1 MKVEYFPTK
10 NWYISERNMELF
22 ENHVQRV
29 IEKFLS
35 VKLLDGFLLC
45 IQG

>member
-10 NWYISERNMELF
+10 NWYSSKRNMELF
-22 ENHVQRV
+22 VSSRV

-35 VKLLDGFLLC
+35 VNRLDGFVLC
-45 IQG
+45 LQG